1 MGRGVT
7 LPVFLRFTNR
17 SSRPMK
23 RAINTQVGSLL
34 RGLPD
39 NNRPAKV
46 RLFPHSASVEHEL
59 FFLKHIK
66 NVRNGSF

>member
-46 RLFPHSASVEHEL
+46 RLFPHSASD
-59 FFLKHIK
+59 
-66 NVRNGSF
+66 